1 MPQPRQEQSNY
12 LTVENVN
19 SGDPYYSTL
28 FDKNVNILIEHV
40 TESILNA
47 ENGISGISLENSN
60 EIFINNSNTYSIDLN
75 KFSKLKIKNE
85 LTLNEELLH
94 YPGMSGI
101 KTRHLYNNI
110 CNLYCRKAIQ
120 VKYLE
125 IGVFNGSSSISAMFK
140 NNIEDSLFIDNWSQ
154 FNGDRSI
161 FIKAIE
167 KYKTESSKYSFI
179 ENDCW
184 KVDTTKLP
192 QNYFNIYLYDGD
204 HSELDQYQALS
215 YYINVLQDT
224 FIFLVDDWN
233 FMHVR
238 DGTFRAIRELNLT
251 VNFRYENFI
260 SREHLIGMPNHEG
273 KNTFWNG
280 CGVFVLTKPKNKL

>member
-1 MPQPRQEQSNY
+1 MLPRLEQSHY
-12 LTVENVN
+12 LTIENVI
-19 SGDPYYSTL
+19 SGDPYFSNI
-28 FDKNVNILIEHV
+28 FDKNVNILIEHT

-47 ENGISGISLENSN
+47 ENGVSGISKENYD
-60 EIFINNSNTYSIDLN
+60 EYLIDNSKNYSIDLN
-75 KFSKLKIKNE
+75 RFAKMKIKNE
-85 LTLNEELLH
+85 ITLGEELLN
-94 YPGMSGI
+94 YEGMTGT

-110 CNLYCRKAIQ
+110 CNLYKRKGIH

-125 IGVFNGSSSISAMFK
+125 IGTWYGSSSIASMFK
-140 NNIEDSLFIDNWSQ
+140 NHIEDSLFIDNWAQ
-154 FNGDRSI
+154 FGGYKSK
-161 FIKAIE
+161 FIEAIE
-167 KYKTESSKYSFI
+167 KYKTGSSKYNFI

-184 KVDTTKLP
+184 LVDTKKLP

-215 YYINVLQDT
+215 YYLNILEET

-238 DGTFRAIRELNLT
+238 DGTFRAIRELNLR

-260 SREHLIGMPNHEG
+260 SRENLIGMPNHEG
-273 KNTFWNG
+273 KKTFWNG
-280 CGVFVLTKPKNKL
+280 CGVFVLTKPKK